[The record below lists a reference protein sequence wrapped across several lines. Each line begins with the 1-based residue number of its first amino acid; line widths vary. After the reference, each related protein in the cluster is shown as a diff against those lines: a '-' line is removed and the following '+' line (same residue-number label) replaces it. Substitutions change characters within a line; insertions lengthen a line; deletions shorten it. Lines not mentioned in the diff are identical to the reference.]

1 MFYRRKLLNLK
12 WSLLFFLG
20 PLFGV
25 SREKLAP
32 KFIEE
37 NNAQVLREGYCCKGE
52 DLLLLAP
59 HCLQKDSCLHKITRH
74 LENCRQCGGCKIGA
88 LKTLQQQYH
97 CHFDVATGGT
107 LARQII
113 KQYKPK
119 GIVAIACERDLVS
132 GVLDVYPLPV
142 IGVLNRRPFGP
153 CFNTDVDLELVEQ
166 GLKCFTGGSHG

>member
-1 MFYRRKLLNLK
+1 MLSKRRFLNLK

-20 PLFGV
+20 PVFGV
-25 SREKLAP
+25 PREKLAP

-37 NNAQVLREGYCCKGE
+37 NNAGVLQEGDCFKGE
-52 DLLLLAP
+52 ELLILAP

-74 LENCRQCGGCKIGA
+74 LENCQQCGGCKIGD
-88 LKTLQQQYH
+88 LKALQQKYN
-97 CHFDVATGGT
+97 CRLDVATGGT

-113 KQYKPK
+113 KQYRPK

-132 GVLDVYPLPV
+132 GVMDVYPLPV

-166 GLKCFTGGSHG
+166 GLKSFTGEVHG